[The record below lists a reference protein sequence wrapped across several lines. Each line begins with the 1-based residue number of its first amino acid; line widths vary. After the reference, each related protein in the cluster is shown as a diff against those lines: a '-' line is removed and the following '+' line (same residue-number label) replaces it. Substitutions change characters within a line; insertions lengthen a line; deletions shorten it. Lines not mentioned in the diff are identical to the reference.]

1 MNVVQLGK
9 GMMEKMSKYSINKED
24 AVLVIIDIQ
33 ERLMNAM
40 DKRYQVCKNT
50 VLLIETAK
58 QLGIPIIVS
67 EQYPRGLG
75 STVSEIKDHLQEYQC
90 LEKMSFSVSE
100 QLIDIMPPER
110 KTLIVAGTETHV
122 CVFQTV
128 RDMVEADYSVHLA
141 KDAVCSRFTINYES
155 GLELMR
161 DLGAVISN
169 TETIMFDLLKVSG
182 TPDFKAI
189 SPLLK

>member
-1 MNVVQLGK
+1 
-9 GMMEKMSKYSINKED
+9 MSKYQIEKED

-40 DKRYQVCKNT
+40 AERDQVYKNT
-50 VLLIETAK
+50 ALLIETAK
-58 QLGIPIIVS
+58 QLGIPIVLS

-75 STVSEIKDHLQEYQC
+75 ATAAEIKDHLEDYKYI
-90 LEKMSFSVSE
+90 EKVSFSVSE
-100 QLIDIMPPER
+100 QLLDILPPER
-110 KTLIVAGTETHV
+110 KTLIVTGTETHV

-128 RDMVEADYSVHLA
+128 RDMVEAGYTVHLA
-141 KDAVCSRFTINYES
+141 KDAVCSRYEINYSS

-161 DLGAVISN
+161 DLGAVITN
-169 TETIMFDLLKVSG
+169 TETIVFDMLKISG

-189 SPLLK
+189 SPLIK